1 MRLIDAELFKKQ
13 VAAMTIRNGYIP
25 EKANALCEL
34 IDSQPTAFDV
44 GKVVKQ
50 LDKASDYYEFDE
62 QGKEHVQMIN
72 LTEALEIVNSMT
84 RAERRRQAK
93 MQEKCQVPL
102 NLNLTVA
109 QVAGMTGQQ
118 ASILQTYL
126 KRMEQQKTEAVT
138 DAVIREAQEKLERA
152 EDYITITNIIISLYA
167 IKFSWGFTKANKK
180 FLKNWKAA
188 MDYVDRIGVAKAYEL
203 AHKEMDIDV
212 EFEDLANYNI
222 YEEMGFNRE

>member
-1 MRLIDAELFKKQ
+1 
-13 VAAMTIRNGYIP
+13 
-25 EKANALCEL
+25 
-34 IDSQPTAFDV
+34 
-44 GKVVKQ
+44 
-50 LDKASDYYEFDE
+50 
-62 QGKEHVQMIN
+62 
-72 LTEALEIVNSMT
+72 MT
-84 RAERRRQAK
+84 RAERRRQAR

-109 QVAGMTGQQ
+109 QVSGMTGQQ

-126 KRMEQQKTEAVT
+126 KRMEQQTT
-138 DAVIREAQEKLERA
+138 DAVIREAQEKLKRA

-167 IKFSWGFTKANKK
+167 IKLSWGFTKANKK
-180 FLKNWKAA
+180 FLQNWKAA
-188 MDYVDRIGVAKAYEL
+188 MDYVNRIGVAKAYEL

>member
-1 MRLIDAELFKKQ
+1 
-13 VAAMTIRNGYIP
+13 
-25 EKANALCEL
+25 
-34 IDSQPTAFDV
+34 
-44 GKVVKQ
+44 
-50 LDKASDYYEFDE
+50 
-62 QGKEHVQMIN
+62 
-72 LTEALEIVNSMT
+72 MT

-126 KRMEQQKTEAVT
+126 KRMEQQTT

-167 IKFSWGFTKANKK
+167 IKLSWGFTKANKK
-180 FLKNWKAA
+180 FLQNWKAA
-188 MDYVDRIGVAKAYEL
+188 MDYVNRIGVAKAYEL

>member
-1 MRLIDAELFKKQ
+1 
-13 VAAMTIRNGYIP
+13 
-25 EKANALCEL
+25 
-34 IDSQPTAFDV
+34 
-44 GKVVKQ
+44 
-50 LDKASDYYEFDE
+50 
-62 QGKEHVQMIN
+62 
-72 LTEALEIVNSMT
+72 MT
-84 RAERRRQAK
+84 RAERRRQAR

-109 QVAGMTGQQ
+109 QVSGMTGQQ

-126 KRMEQQKTEAVT
+126 KRMEQQTT

-152 EDYITITNIIISLYA
+152 EDYITVTNIIISLYA
-167 IKFSWGFTKANKK
+167 IKLSWGFTKANKK